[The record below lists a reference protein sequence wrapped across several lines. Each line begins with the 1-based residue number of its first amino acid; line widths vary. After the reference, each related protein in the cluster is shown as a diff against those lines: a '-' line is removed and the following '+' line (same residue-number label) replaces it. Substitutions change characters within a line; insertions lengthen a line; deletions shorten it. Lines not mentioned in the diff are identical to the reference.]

1 MTIVVTILLIP
12 IILFLALGFWR
23 MHVRTHKFTFS
34 TWHELA
40 GRLQPVQSKGITT
53 LALDYL
59 QPAAT
64 QVKRQPDE
72 VMDLV
77 GGAKGLADMNNN
89 AEIFIALASYAQRW
103 NKDESVI
110 AVERMQ
116 QDGLALRRATVGLG
130 IGKTCGYGKK
140 RVSVYVHEAASSYY
154 LMRQR
159 LLALYKNSHAGL
171 YPVLGDTE

>member
-1 MTIVVTILLIP
+1 MTIAVTILLI
-12 IILFLALGFWR
+12 IIFLFLALGLRR
-23 MHVRTHKFTFS
+23 MHARGRKLTFL

-40 GRLQPVQSKGITT
+40 GQLQPVQSKGITT

-59 QPAAT
+59 QPTAM
-64 QVKRQPDE
+64 QINRQPDE
-72 VMDLV
+72 IMSLV

-103 NKDESVI
+103 NKDEGVI

-116 QDGLALRRATVGLG
+116 RDGLALRRATLGLG
-130 IGKTCGYGKK
+130 LGKTCGYGKK
-140 RVSVYVHEAASSYY
+140 RVSVYVHEAACSYY

-159 LLALYKNSHAGL
+159 LLALYKGSHAGL
-171 YPVLGDTE
+171 YPVLGDTD